1 MGQHKHLK
9 NQETLREVDFSIFR
23 NMSKVAPLT
32 TEYCPGVVLKL
43 RKLVDL
49 GTKTTIFGGLWQICA
64 KNFVFFQ

>member
-1 MGQHKHLK
+1 MGQK

-32 TEYCPGVVLKL
+32 TEYCPGVVVLKL

-49 GTKTTIFGGLWQICA
+49 GTKTTIFGGL
-64 KNFVFFQ
+64 